1 MAAPAKKSP
10 FVVTLDI
17 NLIIVALTVLGL
29 LSRLWNL
36 CHPPAVVFDE
46 VYYGQFI
53 SLYMKRIFFLD
64 DSGPPLGHMLLALG
78 GYLGG
83 FDGNFMWNRIGAE
96 YSSNVPVWSLRL
108 LPALSGGFSV
118 PLAYQIVVELG
129 YSAWAG
135 VAAALL
141 ILFENALVTQ
151 SRLILLES
159 FLIFFILLAIL
170 SYLKFHNYQ
179 QTSPFCTRWWLWLVL
194 TGVSCSCAVGVKYI
208 GLFSYLLVLV
218 LAGAHSWQLLGDRKL
233 SNVLVLCHV
242 GARGL
247 ALLLLPALLYLGMF
261 YIHLSVLTRSG
272 PHDHIMSSAF
282 QSSLEGGL
290 SRITQGQP
298 LEVAFG
304 SQITLRNTLGKP
316 VPCWLHSH
324 KNTYPIM
331 YEGGRGSSH
340 QQQVTCYP
348 YKDVNNWWIVKD
360 PTRQDMVVSSP
371 PRPVRHGDTVQ
382 LVHGMTARFLNTHDV
397 AAPFSPYAQEI
408 SCYIDYNISMPAQ
421 TLWKVEIIN
430 RESDRDAWKTIL
442 SEVKLVH
449 VNTSAALKLSGSTLP
464 DWGFRQLEI
473 VGDKVAKGSHQSLV
487 WNVEEHR
494 YGKSREQA
502 EREEEL
508 HTPAQMDVARNLSF
522 MARFWELQWKMLTMR
537 SDSPEHKY
545 CSSPLDWVTLD
556 TSIAYWLHPRTTA
569 QIQLLGNPVIW
580 YSANAGAAGYT
591 VLFLY
596 YLLRLH
602 RRIHDIPQ
610 GTWHALQLTGTLCL
624 GGWAVNYLPFF
635 LMEKTLFLYHYLPA
649 LTLQILLLPP
659 VLEHVHQHLIRSD
672 TLQNTFCAVLLV
684 WMSSVV
690 LIFSKLCPLTY
701 GEPALS
707 PQELRGLRW
716 KDTWDILI
724 RK

>member
-1 MAAPAKKSP
+1 MAAVKKSP
-10 FVVTLDI
+10 FIVTLEI
-17 NLIIVALTVLGL
+17 NLIVVALTLLGL

-108 LPALSGGFSV
+108 LPALSGGLCV

-129 YSAWAG
+129 YSTWAG

-159 FLIFFILLAIL
+159 LLIFFILLGIL
-170 SYLKFHNYQ
+170 AYLKFHSEQ
-179 QTSPFCTRWWLWLVL
+179 QTSPFSARWWLWLVL
-194 TGVSCSCAVGVKYI
+194 TGVSGSCAVGVKYV
-208 GLFSYLLVLV
+208 GLFSYLLILA
-218 LAGAHSWQLLGDRKL
+218 LAGVHGWQLLGDRKL
-233 SNVLVLCHV
+233 SN
-242 GARGL
+242 
-247 ALLLLPALLYLGMF
+247 
-261 YIHLSVLTRSG
+261 
-272 PHDHIMSSAF
+272 
-282 QSSLEGGL
+282 GGL

-324 KNTYPIM
+324 KHNYPII

-360 PTRQDMVVSSP
+360 PARQDMVVNSP
-371 PRPVRHGDTVQ
+371 PRAVRHGDTVQ
-382 LVHGMTARFLNTHDV
+382 LLHGMTARFLNTHDV

-408 SCYIDYNISMPAQ
+408 SGYIDYNISMPAQ
-421 TLWKVEIIN
+421 TLWKLEIQN
-430 RESDRDAWKTIL
+430 RKSDGDTWKTIV

-449 VNTSAALKLSGSTLP
+449 VNTSAVLKLSGSTLP
-464 DWGFRQLEI
+464 DWGFRQLEV
-473 VGDKVAKGSHQSLV
+473 VGDKMAKGSHQSLV

-494 YGKSREQA
+494 YGKSQEQA

-508 HTPAQMDVARNLSF
+508 HTPPQMDVGRNLSF

-537 SDSPEHKY
+537 SESPEHKY
-545 CSSPLDWVTLD
+545 CSSPVDWVALD
-556 TSIAYWLHPRTTA
+556 TSIAYWHHPRTTA

-580 YSANAGAAGYT
+580 YSANAGAMVYT

-596 YLLRLH
+596 YLLRQR
-602 RRIHDIPQ
+602 RRIHDVPP
-610 GTWHALQLTGTLCL
+610 GTWHTLQLTGALCL

-659 VLEHVHQHLIRSD
+659 VLEHVHQHVLRSD
-672 TLQNTFCAVLLV
+672 TLQNTFTAVLLV
-684 WMSSVV
+684 WMSCIV
-690 LIFSKLCPLTY
+690 LIFGKLSPITY
-701 GEPALS
+701 GEPALE
-707 PQELRGLRW
+707 PQELRSLRW

>member
-1 MAAPAKKSP
+1 MAAVKNFP
-10 FVVTLDI
+10 FIVTLEI
-17 NLIIVALTVLGL
+17 NLIVVALTLLGL
-29 LSRLWNL
+29 TSRLWNL
-36 CHPPAVVFDE
+36 SHPPAVVFDE

-78 GYLGG
+78 GYFGG

-108 LPALSGGFSV
+108 LPALSGGLCV

-135 VAAALL
+135 GAAALL

-159 FLIFFILLAIL
+159 VLIFFILLAIL
-170 SYLKFHNYQ
+170 SYLKFHSQQ
-179 QTSPFCTRWWLWLVL
+179 QTSPFSPRWWFWLVL
-194 TGVSCSCAVGVKYI
+194 TGVSGFCAVGVKYI
-208 GLFSYLLVLV
+208 GLFSYLLILA
-218 LAGAHSWQLLGDRKL
+218 LAGVHGWQLLGDRKL
-233 SNVLVLCHV
+233 SNVLVLCYL

-247 ALLLLPALLYLGMF
+247 ALLLLPIFLYLGMF
-261 YIHLSVLTRSG
+261 YIHLSILSHCG

-324 KNTYPIM
+324 KNNYPII

-360 PTRQDMVVSSP
+360 PARQDMVVNSP
-371 PRPVRHGDTVQ
+371 PRVVRHGDTIQ
-382 LVHGMTARFLNTHDV
+382 LLHGMTARFLNTHDV
-397 AAPFSPYAQEI
+397 TAPFSPYAQEI
-408 SCYIDYNISMPAQ
+408 SGYIDYNISMPAQ
-421 TLWKVEIIN
+421 TLWKVEIQN
-430 RESDRDAWKTIL
+430 RESDGDTWKTIV

-464 DWGFRQLEI
+464 DWGFRQLEV

-494 YGKSREQA
+494 YGKSQDQA

-508 HTPAQMDVARNLSF
+508 HTPPQMDVGRNLSF
-522 MARFWELQWKMLTMR
+522 MARFWELQWKMMTMR

-545 CSSPLDWVTLD
+545 CSSPADWVALD
-556 TSIAYWLHPRTTA
+556 TSIAYWHHPRTTA

-580 YSANAGAAGYT
+580 YSANAGAIVYT
-591 VLFLY
+591 ILFLY
-596 YLLRLH
+596 YLLRQR
-602 RRIHDIPQ
+602 RRIHDIPP
-610 GTWHALQLTGTLCL
+610 GTWHTLQLTGTLCL

-659 VLEHVHQHLIRSD
+659 VLEHIHQHVLRSD
-672 TLQNTFCAVLLV
+672 TLQNTFSAVLLV
-684 WMSSVV
+684 WMSCIV
-690 LIFSKLCPLTY
+690 LTFGNLSPLTY
-701 GEPALS
+701 GEPALT
-707 PQELRGLRW
+707 PQELRSLRW